1 MIAFHTDPYQ
11 AEQQLRGVI
20 FYLTAVGF
28 VDGDFDATERELV
41 RGQIAGLVD
50 ARARQV
56 LGAGIGADVTAR
68 WKRHFDEV
76 FEEVVGQVER
86 DLDEPT
92 AEGEAPQ
99 QFALSRLR
107 LKCFELFRTF
117 DPESRRAMLEA
128 ADAVIRADGVVHPA
142 EAAFRDEL
150 VRVLDAPMELGE
162 DEVQELPEGS
172 MHIASAR
179 KLPPKAQDHPFLK
192 GFEWD
197 WARDPAL
204 FAEQSRGDMA
214 LIDRVVA
221 HLEAQRARGRGRLG
235 EARDFAG
242 FSPGTRFLDGHVYVD
257 RPAAGEAVD
266 LLVIGDLH
274 GCYSCLK
281 AALLQADF
289 FARVQAAHDAPG
301 RHPAMKLVLLGDY
314 IDRGRFSYNG
324 VLRTVMQLQL
334 AAPDSVYMLRGN
346 HEHYVE
352 LNGKVLAPV
361 RPAEAMQS
369 LESVAGVE
377 VFARYMKLFEA
388 LPNMLVFDRTLFV
401 HAGIP
406 RDETIARVWTG
417 LSSLNDP
424 ELRFE
429 MLWSDPSAGDHVPAE
444 LQAAS
449 ARFPFGRRQFKS
461 FLGRLGV
468 HTMIRGHE
476 RVVEGF
482 RRVYDEPGARL
493 LSLFSAGGRTNG
505 DLPPRS
511 SYREVTPMALLLKYR
526 EGVTELEPFEIAYER
541 FNDPQYNAF
550 FAKADA
556 GSGER

>member
-1 MIAFHTDPYQ
+1 MISFPADPYQ
-11 AEQQLRGVI
+11 AERQLRAVI

-28 VDGDFDATERELV
+28 VDGDFDAVERELV
-41 RGQIAGLVD
+41 RGQIAALVD

-56 LGAGIGADVTAR
+56 LGQGAAADVTAR

-76 FEEVVGQVER
+76 FDEVVAQVER

-92 AEGEAPQ
+92 AQGEAPQ

-107 LKCFELFRTF
+107 LRCFELFRGF
-117 DPESRRAMLEA
+117 DPESRRAMLQA
-128 ADAVIRADGVVHPA
+128 ADKVIQADGVVHPA
-142 EAAFRDEL
+142 EAAFRAEL
-150 VRVLDAPMELGE
+150 ARVLDAPMELAA
-162 DEVQELPEGS
+162 DEVLELPAGS
-172 MHIASAR
+172 LHIAAPR
-179 KLPPKAQDHPFLK
+179 KLAPRAQDHPFLR

-204 FAEQSRGDMA
+204 FAEQSRGDMT
-214 LIDRVVA
+214 LIDRVVE
-221 HLEAQRARGRGRLG
+221 HLEARRREGAGRLQ
-235 EARDFAG
+235 EARDFSA
-242 FSPGTRFLDGHVYVD
+242 FPPGTRFLDGHVYVD
-257 RPAAGEAVD
+257 RPAEGEAVD

-289 FARVQAAHDAPG
+289 FARVQAAHDQPG
-301 RHPAMKLVLLGDY
+301 RHPALKLVLLGDY

-352 LNGKVLAPV
+352 LNGRVLAPV

-377 VFARYMKLFEA
+377 VFARYMRLFEA

-406 RDETIARVWTG
+406 RDETVARVWRG
-417 LSSLNDP
+417 LPSLNDP
-424 ELRFE
+424 DLRFE

-449 ARFPFGRRQFKS
+449 ARFPFGRRQLKS
-461 FLGRLGV
+461 FLAKLGL
-468 HTMIRGHE
+468 HTLIRGHE

-482 RRVYDEPGARL
+482 RRIYDEPGARL
-493 LSLFSAGGRTNG
+493 LSLFSAGGRSNG

-511 SYREVTPMALLLKYR
+511 SYREVTPMALMVKYR
-526 EGVTELEPFEIAYER
+526 DGVAELEPFELAYER
-541 FNDPQYNAF
+541 FNDPRYNAF
-550 FAKADA
+550 FAQV
-556 GSGER
+556 GGEPPRG